1 METNTETL
9 KKRFGISLKNFN
21 FFTLLSILLIIA
33 GLAYYIYWGVR
44 YGVWLDIGIY
54 SITMVLVLPGII
66 GLFLTLMDKKE
77 EKD

>member
-1 METNTETL
+1 METNTETS
-9 KKRFGISLKNFN
+9 KNRFGISLKNFN